1 MNELVRISG
10 ALADA
15 TRLTLLSACLD
26 RELCA
31 CQLVALAGLSNAAVS
46 KHLSLLREAGLL
58 QSRKQG
64 RWVHYRVHDTPSPA
78 AADAIAWVRTHG
90 DRSSRATHER
100 MELILAIEPAE
111 LSRMQREGC
120 CVIGDTNEHTPAT
133 HQECAP

>member
-1 MNELVRISG
+1 MNELVRISA

-46 KHLSLLREAGLL
+46 KHLSLLRDAGLL

-64 RWVHYRVHDTPSPA
+64 RWVHYRLHDTPSPA
-78 AADAIAWVRTHG
+78 AADAIAWVRAHG
-90 DRSSRATHER
+90 GQSARATHER
-100 MELILAIEPAE
+100 MEQILAIDPAE

-120 CVIGDTNEHTPAT
+120 CVIGDTNEQAARTQ
-133 HQECAP
+133 QECAP